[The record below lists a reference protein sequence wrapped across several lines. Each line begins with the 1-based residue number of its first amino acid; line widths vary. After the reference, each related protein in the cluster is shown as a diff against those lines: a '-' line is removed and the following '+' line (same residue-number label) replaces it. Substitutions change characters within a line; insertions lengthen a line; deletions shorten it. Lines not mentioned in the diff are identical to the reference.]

1 MSFIFTLKIVK
12 YVYARIYIFNV
23 LMRQALKES
32 RLEALFLLVS
42 NREMSPAVRKAVR
55 LRIINGYTYRLAA
68 FNAKVT
74 RVAVM
79 RAVRRLIEM
88 DRIISEIINE
98 SDNTKS

>member
-1 MSFIFTLKIVK
+1 MKCHL
-12 YVYARIYIFNV
+12 
-23 LMRQALKES
+23 
-32 RLEALFLLVS
+32 LF
-42 NREMSPAVRKAVR
+42 VR
-55 LRIINGYTYRLAA
+55 LRVINGYTYRLAA

>member
-1 MSFIFTLKIVK
+1 
-12 YVYARIYIFNV
+12 
-23 LMRQALKES
+23 MRQVLKES

-42 NREMSPAVRKAVR
+42 NREISPTVRKAVR

-79 RAVRRLIEM
+79 RAVKRLIEM
-88 DRIISEIINE
+88 DRIINTYF
-98 SDNTKS
+98 DNKGGTSCVKK